1 MTTLDRQ
8 ILRIAVP
15 AIVSNVT
22 VPLLALVDVAIVGH
36 LGEAA
41 YIGAIAV
48 GGMMFNVI
56 YWLFAFLRMGT
67 GGMTSQALGRRDLG
81 ESVRILARSI
91 GVALFVAALLI
102 VLQRPLRDTAIAVM
116 HPTPQVAEYAATYF
130 DILIWG
136 APATLCLYSFTGWF
150 IGMQNSRLPMLI
162 AVTQNVV
169 NIVASA
175 ALVFLLG
182 MKVEGVALGT
192 LVAQYA
198 GLVMAVVAWV
208 ATYSRLLSRFSRKG
222 LFAREVMKKFL
233 AVNRDIFLRTLCLVS
248 VMLFFTTAGARQGDT
263 VLAVNTLLMQ
273 AYMVFS
279 YVMDGFAYAGE
290 AISGKRYGA
299 GNVKALSDT
308 VGRLF
313 RWGAAMTAVFTLLYI
328 IGDDAFLRLL
338 TDDASVVEASAE
350 YSFWAA
356 LMPVAGVAA
365 FVWDGVFIGC
375 TMTRGMLQSIFWAA
389 VTFFAVYFSL
399 VGLVGNHALWT
410 AFTLYLAVRG
420 VVQTVIWL
428 RNGKTGGFY
437 RKVRV

>member
-1 MTTLDRQ
+1 MTILDRQ
-8 ILRIAVP
+8 ILRIALP

-36 LGEAA
+36 LGAAA

-48 GGMMFNVI
+48 GGMIFNVV

-67 GGMTSQALGRRDLG
+67 GGMTSQSLGRRDLG
-81 ESVRILARSI
+81 EAVSILARSL
-91 GVALFVAALLI
+91 GVALLAALVLI
-102 VLQRPLRDTAIAVM
+102 ILQRPLRTAALALIQ
-116 HPTPQVAEYAATYF
+116 PTPQVAQYAATYF

-136 APATLCLYSFTGWF
+136 APAMLSLYSFTGWL

-169 NIVASA
+169 NIVASTA
-175 ALVFLLG
+175 FAFLLD
-182 MKVEGVALGT
+182 MNVEGVALGT
-192 LVAQYA
+192 LVAQYT
-198 GLVMAVVAWV
+198 GLLMAAVMWLAV
-208 ATYSRLLSRFSRKG
+208 YSRLLPRLRWRG
-222 LFAREVMKKFL
+222 LFAWTVMRKFL

-299 GNVKALSDT
+299 GNAKALADT

-313 RWGAAMTAVFTLLYI
+313 RWGGAMTAVFTLLYI
-328 IGDDAFLRLL
+328 IGGGTFLRLL
-338 TDDASVVEASAE
+338 TDDAVVVEASAE
-350 YSFWAA
+350 YSLWAA
-356 LMPVAGVAA
+356 LMPAAGMAA

-375 TMTRGMLQSIFWAA
+375 TMTRGMLRSMFVAA
-389 VTFFAVYFSL
+389 VVFFAVYF
-399 VGLVGNHALWT
+399 GLEGTMGNHALWL
-410 AFTLYLAVRG
+410 AFTLYLAARG
-420 VVQTVIWL
+420 FAQALIWRKGRLSAATV
-428 RNGKTGGFY
+428 
-437 RKVRV
+437 